1 MLVATPFGI
10 NGPTPHGPAGCTE
23 DSLGGAA
30 VPSLTTDPRRFL
42 NYRLGFVAVRA
53 ETPRNSVGYFVAASS
68 FKAARH
74 MASGR
79 VGAEAEIRRR

>member
-10 NGPTPHGPAGCTE
+10 NGPTSHGPAGCTE
-23 DSLGGAA
+23 GSLGGAA
-30 VPSLTTDPRRFL
+30 VPLSRDGPAAIL

-68 FKAARH
+68 FRAARH

-79 VGAEAEIRRR
+79 VGAEAEISRR